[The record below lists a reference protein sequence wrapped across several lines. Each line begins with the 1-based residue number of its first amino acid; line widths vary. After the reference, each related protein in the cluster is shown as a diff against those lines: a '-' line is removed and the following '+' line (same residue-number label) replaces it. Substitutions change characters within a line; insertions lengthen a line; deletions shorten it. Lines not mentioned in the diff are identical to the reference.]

1 MEMLLKQDHVSFFSC
16 VLDRFVEDSFTAD
29 VVVPDSL
36 EDVSEILTAD
46 GDFCLWRLDLNSGT
60 AEAEGEWNGRIS
72 YSPDSADLLLQFPVS
87 VGVRLR
93 MLDDRIEPELRPFAQ
108 FRVTDVSVQMMNS
121 RKIRLKVR
129 VSMHLEG
136 YAANSIELTSGVET
150 QSKGLFLKSSALC
163 FSSVREVYEQVFTA
177 GEQMRL
183 RATPENRVLLACHSD
198 IRADPPLQ
206 SGERVILHGK
216 VLTTVLYQTE
226 EQRLPTS
233 ETVET
238 PFSQLLDL
246 DGIQDQDVLYC
257 QTQLTSAEV
266 TLRDADLLETEFHIV
281 VQTKCLREQQ
291 MSCISDAYS
300 VSNPVSLQSESLALE
315 LVRKTDPVHF
325 SAASDSPMDRSLQML
340 WSVPGIRSL
349 KQNGDVASGV
359 LEVSAMLSDPEGH
372 LIQKHTEMSFE
383 QKLPSEAQ
391 LLNVEMLQVSQLP
404 DARLQV
410 SGNLLIQ
417 IVEALNPSQITCMQL
432 SEEQGM
438 TTSEKPSVFLLPK
451 SDSMDLW
458 EIAKKY
464 GSSITAIQSANDLPE
479 RETSSEYLLVP
490 RIIC

>member
-1 MEMLLKQDHVSFFSC
+1 MEMLLKQDHVSYFSC
-16 VLDRFVEDSFTAD
+16 VLDRMVEDSFTAD

-36 EDVSEILTAD
+36 EDVCEILTAD

-60 AEAEGEWNGRIS
+60 AEAEGEWKGRIC
-72 YSPDSADLLLQFPVS
+72 YSPDSADLQLQFPVS
-87 VGVRLR
+87 VGVWLR
-93 MLDDRIEPELRPFAQ
+93 MLDDRIEPGLRPFAQ

-121 RKIRLKVR
+121 RKIRLKLR

-136 YAANSIELTSGVET
+136 YAANSIDLTSGVET
-150 QSKGLFLKSSALC
+150 QSKGLFLKSSTLC
-163 FSSVREVYEQVFTA
+163 FTSVCEVYEQVFTA

-183 RATPENRVLLACHSD
+183 RASPENRVLLACHSE
-198 IRADPPLQ
+198 IRADLPMQ

-216 VLTTVLYQTE
+216 VLTTVFYQTE
-226 EQRLPTS
+226 EQRVPVA

-246 DGIQDQDVLYC
+246 DGIQDQDVLRC
-257 QTQLTSAEV
+257 QAQLTSAEV
-266 TLRDADLLETEFHIV
+266 TLRDDDLLETEFHIV
-281 VQTKCLREQQ
+281 VQTKCLREQHV
-291 MSCISDAYS
+291 SCISDAYS

-315 LVRKTDPVHF
+315 LVRKSDPVHF
-325 SAASDSPMDRSLQML
+325 SVASDISLDRSLQML

-349 KQNGDVASGV
+349 KQNGDVVYGV
-359 LEVSAMLSDPEGH
+359 LEVSALLSDAEGH
-372 LIQKHTEMSFE
+372 LSQKHMEMSFE

-391 LLNVEMLQVSQLP
+391 LLNVEILQVSQLP

-417 IVEALNPSQITCMQL
+417 IVEPLNTSQITYMQM
-432 SEEQGM
+432 SEEQG
-438 TTSEKPSVFLLPK
+438 SPPSKKPSVFLLPK
-451 SDSMDLW
+451 SDTMDLW

-464 GSSITAIQSANDLPE
+464 GSSIPAIQSANDLPE
-479 RETSSEYLLVP
+479 CETTSEYLLVP

>member
-1 MEMLLKQDHVSFFSC
+1 
-16 VLDRFVEDSFTAD
+16 
-29 VVVPDSL
+29 
-36 EDVSEILTAD
+36 
-46 GDFCLWRLDLNSGT
+46 
-60 AEAEGEWNGRIS
+60 
-72 YSPDSADLLLQFPVS
+72 
-87 VGVRLR
+87 
-93 MLDDRIEPELRPFAQ
+93 
-108 FRVTDVSVQMMNS
+108 
-121 RKIRLKVR
+121 
-129 VSMHLEG
+129 MHLEG

-150 QSKGLFLKSSALC
+150 QSKGLFLKSSALS

-183 RATPENRVLLACHSD
+183 RAAPENRVLLACHSD

-359 LEVSAMLSDPEGH
+359 LEVSALLSDAEGH
-372 LIQKHTEMSFE
+372 LSQKHTEMSFE

-438 TTSEKPSVFLLPK
+438 TTSEKPSVYLLPK